1 MSTDHQTVPQALAPL
16 IEYLS
21 DLGRRPAVDEMT
33 HQLRQLE
40 LSVDDLADWVRF
52 DDGGY
57 ARNLIYLGEG
67 FEILAIC
74 WRSGQRSPIHAH
86 AVSTCG
92 VRVLAGI
99 ATETTFN
106 VSPCGQV
113 VAVSSRDLPAPE
125 ATASQDHDTHQISNL
140 QPAGQN
146 LITLHVYSPPLR
158 SMEMFSITGEP
169 VEIYHPRVFEFSHGG
184 GI

>member
-1 MSTDHQTVPQALAPL
+1 MTTDHQAAPPALAPL
-16 IEYLS
+16 IEFLS

-33 HQLRQLE
+33 RQMQQLE

-52 DDGGY
+52 DDAGY

-67 FEILAIC
+67 FEVLALC

-86 AVSTCG
+86 AESTCG
-92 VRVLAGI
+92 IRVLRGV
-99 ATETTFN
+99 ATETTFD

-113 VAVSSRDLPAPE
+113 VAAGSRELPAPS
-125 ATASQDHDTHQISNL
+125 ATASQDNDTHQISNL
-140 QPAGQN
+140 QPAGQD

-158 SMEMFSITGEP
+158 SMEMFSITGGP
-169 VEIYHPRVFEFSHGG
+169 VEIYRPRIFEFSHGG